1 MDQTA
6 PAATTLGVPDTREQ
20 EMPDTAWDSRE
31 SRRSGNRAVV
41 AGCLLAAAAA
51 AAVGVALLTGGDD
64 TPAPAPIT
72 PPATSSSSPA
82 PAPTVSTPATP
93 QDVAAEA
100 AKARYLDYLRVT
112 DQVADSGFIDPA
124 AWSTVA
130 IDPESGVLL
139 QGAQQN
145 QRDGIST
152 TSDTEVLSLSVK
164 SVDLDPPGDYPS
176 VRLLACLDVSRN
188 TAVNAAGESVR
199 DPNFPDRLRSEAV
212 VKNIPP
218 EAFTDGRRPGWYVA
232 EVVQRGEPC

>member
-6 PAATTLGVPDTREQ
+6 PAATTLGAPDTREQ

-31 SRRSGNRAVV
+31 SRRGGNRAVV

-64 TPAPAPIT
+64 TPAPAPTT

-112 DQVADSGFIDPA
+112 I
-124 AWSTVA
+124 
-130 IDPESGVLL
+130 
-139 QGAQQN
+139 
-145 QRDGIST
+145 R
-152 TSDTEVLSLSVK
+152 
-164 SVDLDPPGDYPS
+164 
-176 VRLLACLDVSRN
+176 
-188 TAVNAAGESVR
+188 
-199 DPNFPDRLRSEAV
+199 
-212 VKNIPP
+212 
-218 EAFTDGRRPGWYVA
+218 
-232 EVVQRGEPC
+232 